1 MKIVYTES
9 IHWNLHRT
17 CNTAEAYD
25 GLADSNFFGLVDS
38 NKVGVTSFQLTQA
51 VVGESLSTGPVY
63 SFDVHETHETFVIF
77 RDGTYAKI
85 STKLGPKAQRPSVD
99 NLLPG
104 LQDKVGNLME
114 FSMDSITGTMDY
126 DKDVILFH
134 GRSYLRVDENN
145 K

>member
-63 SFDVHETHETFVIF
+63 SFDIHETHETFVIF
-77 RDGTYAKI
+77 RDGTYGKI
-85 STKLGPKAQRPSVD
+85 SMSCNCTQLFSEFNHEIAE
-99 NLLPG
+99 NL
-104 LQDKVGNLME
+104 E
-114 FSMDSITGTMDY
+114 I
-126 DKDVILFH
+126 
-134 GRSYLRVDENN
+134 
-145 K
+145 